1 MTLGQKLKQTR
12 LARGMTQSQVVGDR
26 ITRNMLS
33 QIENDL
39 ASPSVGTLEYLA
51 SVLNVRLSWL
61 LADEQE
67 EAEAGRTQ
75 RLRELLKRGEYAAC
89 LDLAPEHT
97 PDDEQALALAM
108 AAAQCAQRAL
118 EAERFDTACHLAQQG
133 LLWNAGSVY
142 ESAQLTLHLR
152 DILARCAQRTGP
164 GQEEAAFTEYRDAY
178 AAQSARVR
186 YHLAMA
192 RYQLERGKT
201 AAAEAELQAVPAP
214 PEENRAEY
222 RILQARLAAAT
233 GRYTEAMPALRRA
246 EASGPLPKLLEREL
260 LQTMELAARELQDY
274 KTAYE
279 CAARQLKL

>member
-75 RLRELLKRGEYAAC
+75 RLRELLKSGEYAAC
-89 LDLAPEHT
+89 LELAPEHA

-118 EAERFDTACHLAQQG
+118 ESERFDTARHLAQRG
-133 LLWNAGSVY
+133 LAWNNGSLY
-142 ESAQLTLHLR
+142 ASAALMLHLW
-152 DILARCAQRTGP
+152 DILARCAQSAGL
-164 GQEEAAFTEYRDAY
+164 GQEEAAFADYRQAY
-178 AAQSARVR
+178 AAQRPRAR
-186 YHLAMA
+186 YHLTMA

-201 AAAEAELQAVPAP
+201 VAAEAELRAVSTP
-214 PEENRAEY
+214 PEEDRAEY
-222 RILQARLAAAT
+222 RILQARLAAAS
-233 GRYTEAMPALRRA
+233 GRYAEAMTALRQA
-246 EASGPLPKLLEREL
+246 ERTGPLPKLLEREL
-260 LQTMELAARELQDY
+260 LQAMELAARELQDY

>member
-75 RLRELLKRGEYAAC
+75 RLRELLKSGEYAAC
-89 LDLAPEHT
+89 LELAPE
-97 PDDEQALALAM
+97 LAM

-118 EAERFDTACHLAQQG
+118 ESERFDTARHLAQRG
-133 LLWNAGSVY
+133 LAWNNGSLY
-142 ESAQLTLHLR
+142 ASAALMLHLW
-152 DILARCAQRTGP
+152 DILARCAQSAGP
-164 GQEEAAFTEYRDAY
+164 GQEETAFADYRQAY
-178 AAQSARVR
+178 AAQPVRAR

-201 AAAEAELQAVPAP
+201 AAAEAELRAVPTP
-214 PEENRAEY
+214 PEESRAEY
-222 RILQARLAAAT
+222 RVLQARLASAS
-233 GRYTEAMPALRRA
+233 GRYAEAMTALRQA
-246 EASGPLPKLLEREL
+246 ERSGPLSKILEREL
-260 LQTMELAARELQDY
+260 LQAMELAARELQDY

>member
-75 RLRELLKRGEYAAC
+75 RLRELLKSGEYAAC
-89 LDLAPEHT
+89 LELAPEHA

-118 EAERFDTACHLAQQG
+118 ESERFDTARHLAQRG
-133 LLWNAGSVY
+133 LAWNNGSLY
-142 ESAQLTLHLR
+142 ASEALMLHLW
-152 DILARCAQRTGP
+152 DILARCAQSAGP
-164 GQEEAAFTEYRDAY
+164 GQEEAAFADYRQAY
-178 AAQSARVR
+178 AAQPVRAR
-186 YHLAMA
+186 YHLAM
-192 RYQLERGKT
+192 
-201 AAAEAELQAVPAP
+201 
-214 PEENRAEY
+214 
-222 RILQARLAAAT
+222 
-233 GRYTEAMPALRRA
+233 
-246 EASGPLPKLLEREL
+246 GPLS
-260 LQTMELAARELQDY
+260 A
-274 KTAYE
+274 
-279 CAARQLKL
+279 